1 MQYTLKTLE
10 ELESEAI
17 SIEARLQKM
26 PSGSDVDMLALSATL
41 TGNRTKLVTL
51 HTQAEAQKGRI
62 DRYMTERRKRIAELK
77 RYQALLVDL
86 EQWLGEAQATIS
98 MEIKLT
104 SAKVVRDQIRASEVR
119 VWPGQTFSANLLFS
133 EFRARFTFPFYTAR
147 ASTEGDSE
155 TSRIRRCSTTCYRHD
170 FKPWI
175 LALCNGG
182 CPAMSGT

>member
-133 EFRARFTFPFYTAR
+133 EFRARFTFPFYT
-147 ASTEGDSE
+147 T
-155 TSRIRRCSTTCYRHD
+155 
-170 FKPWI
+170 
-175 LALCNGG
+175 
-182 CPAMSGT
+182 